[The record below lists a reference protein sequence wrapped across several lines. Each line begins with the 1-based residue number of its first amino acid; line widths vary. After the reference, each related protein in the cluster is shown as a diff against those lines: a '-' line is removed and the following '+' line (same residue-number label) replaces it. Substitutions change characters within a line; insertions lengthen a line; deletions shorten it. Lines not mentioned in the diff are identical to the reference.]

1 MNVLGDRFSKIISL
15 IAAAVLVIA
24 SGRTAGFCSVK
35 QANVAGQFYPAD
47 RQTVLRM
54 ISSFVDSARLPDGLE
69 MGSVRV
75 LIAPHAGYIFSGP
88 VAGYTYALLSRLD
101 RIKTVIILAPS
112 HYFYFNGIALLDV
125 SQYETPLG
133 PVVVDQELTDKL
145 VEELDI
151 AFADNRVFEREHSVE
166 VQLPFIKYVRPDCRI
181 VAALFGK
188 VSFEDIKEAA
198 AQLFSVIKDRD
209 DVVLLVSTD
218 MSHYY
223 SYDKAVKMDGKA
235 ISALRKLDADVFYL
249 GVLNKDFEFCGWE
262 PLLFS
267 LVFVSHYGER
277 EFKLLKYA
285 NSGDT
290 QGDKSRVVGYSAGV
304 ITAKGQGKAKPMKEV
319 GMLNKE
325 QRRKLLSLARRS
337 IEHYLRTGKRLDNLE
352 IDDPLLYKEK
362 GAFVTLE
369 KNGMLRGCIGHIIA
383 DMPLCEVVAEMAIQ
397 AAVGDP
403 RFPAVDIGE
412 MKDIEIEISV
422 LSPLKKL
429 EDINDIRI
437 GKHGLL
443 LRKGIHSG
451 LLLPQVPVEY
461 GWDRQTFLRHL
472 ALKAGLPADGWRDGE
487 IYWFTAEVFS
497 EKEVFSEDGQS
508 D

>member
-1 MNVLGDRFSKIISL
+1 MGNRFSNIISL
-15 IAAAVLVIA
+15 FAAVVLVLVLR
-24 SGRTAGFCSVK
+24 GTAGFCLVK
-35 QANVAGQFYPAD
+35 QDNVAGQFYPSD
-47 RQTVLRM
+47 KQELLHM
-54 ISSFVDSARLPDGLE
+54 ISSFVGAARLPDNLDID
-69 MGSVRV
+69 SVRV

-88 VAGYTYALLSRLD
+88 VAGYTYSLLSRLD
-101 RIKTVIILAPS
+101 RVKTVIILAPS
-112 HYFYFNGIALLDV
+112 HYFYFNGIAFLDV
-125 SQYETPLG
+125 SEYKTPLG
-133 PVVVDQELTDKL
+133 TVEIDQEFTNKL
-145 VEELDI
+145 VDRLDI
-151 AFADNRVFEREHSVE
+151 AFADNKVFEREHSVE
-166 VQLPFIKYVRPDCRI
+166 VQLPFIKYVKPDCRV
-181 VAALFGK
+181 VAGLFGK
-188 VSFEDIKEAA
+188 ISFEDMKVAA
-198 AQLFSVIKDRD
+198 QQLFSIVKDRD
-209 DVVLLVSTD
+209 DVILLVSTD

-235 ISALRKLDADVFYL
+235 ISVLKKLDANAFYL
-249 GVLNKDFEFCGWE
+249 GILNKDFEFCGWE

-267 LVFVSHYGER
+267 LMFVSHYKES
-277 EFKLLKYA
+277 EFRLLKYA

-290 QGDKSRVVGYSAGV
+290 RGDKSRVVGYCAAL
-304 ITAKGQGKAKPMKEV
+304 ITAKGQGKAKPMEEV
-319 GMLNKE
+319 GMLNRE

-337 IEHYLRTGKRLDNLE
+337 IEHYLRTGKRLDNLD

-403 RFPAVDIGE
+403 RFPAVTIDE

-472 ALKAGLPADGWRDGE
+472 ALKAGLPADGWKDGE

-497 EKEVFSEDGQS
+497 EREVFSEDDES
-508 D
+508 N